1 MYLLIMG
8 APGSG
13 KGTMSEKICVEYGI
27 AHISTGDLL
36 RQAVK
41 SGSLIGQKAHE
52 YMSQGLLVPDDII
65 HDIIVDYLKANPT
78 KGFLMDGYPRTIE
91 QAKDLDDIC
100 KSLNIKIDYVI
111 VLDLLDEVIEK
122 RITGRR
128 VCKDCGTIYHIDT
141 KPSKREG
148 ICDQCGGELYIRSDD
163 TIESLRVRL
172 IEYEKSTKPL
182 INYYKDHIDVIHI
195 DGDGTPEKVFEA
207 IKGALSS

>member
-13 KGTMSEKICVEYGI
+13 KGTMSEKICLEYGI

-36 RQAVK
+36 REAAR
-41 SGSLIGQKAHE
+41 SGSPVGQKAQE

-65 HDIIVDYLKANPT
+65 HDIISEFLKANPA

-91 QAKDLDDIC
+91 QAHDLDDIC
-100 KSLNIKIDYVI
+100 KSLDIKIDYVI

-128 VCKDCGTIYHIDT
+128 VCKNCGTIYHIDT
-141 KPSKREG
+141 KPSKIEG
-148 ICDQCGGELYIRSDD
+148 ICDECGGELYIRSDD

-172 IEYEKSTKPL
+172 LEYEKSTKPL
-182 INYYKDHIDVIHI
+182 IDYYKDSTAVIHI
-195 DGDGTPEKVFEA
+195 DGDGTIEEVFAAIREA
-207 IKGALSS
+207 LRA